1 MQIEQTVLRLQ
12 VGGVWSV
19 SSLHSKDMQI
29 LCIEKQCVV
38 NGTTSLFTASPPF
51 LMCEPPFH
59 LKAQCVSDNES
70 EQVIFKMN

>member
-12 VGGVWSV
+12 VWGVWSA

-29 LCIEKQCVV
+29 PCIEKQCVV
-38 NGTTSLFTASPPF
+38 NGTTSLFTAPPPF